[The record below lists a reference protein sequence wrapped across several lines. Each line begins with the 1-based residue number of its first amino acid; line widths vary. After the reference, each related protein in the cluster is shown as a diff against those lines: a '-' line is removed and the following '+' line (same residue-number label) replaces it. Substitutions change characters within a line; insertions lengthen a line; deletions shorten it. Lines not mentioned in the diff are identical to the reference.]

1 VGSSLSY
8 FKIHVSSHYRID
20 KIKKTKRKNLSIF
33 QVFADKLIYSISVSM
48 SFTHKGANNMADGLI
63 LTQEGYNK
71 IEAEHEELVS
81 VRRGEISANIK
92 EAISFGDISEN
103 AEYDTAKNEQAE
115 VEARIMK
122 LEDMMRKAKI
132 VDEGLMPKDRVGI
145 GLKTK
150 VKNLST
156 NEEIEFLIVGATE
169 ADPFENKISN
179 ESLVGAGLIGKKVGE
194 IADIQVPDG
203 LSKYEILGIYK

>member
-1 VGSSLSY
+1 
-8 FKIHVSSHYRID
+8 
-20 KIKKTKRKNLSIF
+20 
-33 QVFADKLIYSISVSM
+33 M
-48 SFTHKGANNMADGLI
+48 SDELI

-71 IEAEHEELVS
+71 IEAEHDLLVS
-81 VRRGEISANIK
+81 VRRGEISASIK

-103 AEYDTAKNEQAE
+103 AEYDSAKNEQAE

-122 LEDMMRKAKI
+122 LEAMMRKAKI
-132 VDEGLMPKDRVGI
+132 VDEGSMPRDRVGI
-145 GLKTK
+145 GMKTK

-156 NEEIEFLIVGATE
+156 NEEMEFLIVGATE

-194 IADIQVPDG
+194 TAEIHVPDG
-203 LSKYEILGIYK
+203 LSKYKILGIYK

>member
-1 VGSSLSY
+1 
-8 FKIHVSSHYRID
+8 
-20 KIKKTKRKNLSIF
+20 
-33 QVFADKLIYSISVSM
+33 
-48 SFTHKGANNMADGLI
+48 MADELI

-71 IEAEHEELVS
+71 IEAEHDELVS

-103 AEYDTAKNEQAE
+103 AEFDTAKNEQAE
-115 VEARIMK
+115 VEARIIK

-132 VDEGLMPKDRVGI
+132 VDEGSMPKDRVGI
-145 GLKTK
+145 GMKTK
-150 VKNLST
+150 VKNLDT

-179 ESLVGAGLIGKKVGE
+179 ESLVGAGLIGKKAGE
-194 IADIQVPDG
+194 TAEIRVPDG
-203 LSKYEILGIYK
+203 LAKYQVLEIYK

>member
-1 VGSSLSY
+1 
-8 FKIHVSSHYRID
+8 
-20 KIKKTKRKNLSIF
+20 
-33 QVFADKLIYSISVSM
+33 
-48 SFTHKGANNMADGLI
+48 MADGLF

-81 VRRGEISANIK
+81 VRRGEISARIK
-92 EAISFGDISEN
+92 EALSFGDISEN
-103 AEYDTAKNEQAE
+103 AEFDVAKNEQAE
-115 VEARIMK
+115 VEGRIMK
-122 LEDMMRKAKI
+122 LEGMMRIAKI

-145 GLKTK
+145 GMRTK

-156 NEEIEFLIVGATE
+156 KEEIEFHIVGATE
-169 ADPFENKISN
+169 SDPFENKISN

-203 LSKYEILGIYK
+203 LSKYEVLEIYK